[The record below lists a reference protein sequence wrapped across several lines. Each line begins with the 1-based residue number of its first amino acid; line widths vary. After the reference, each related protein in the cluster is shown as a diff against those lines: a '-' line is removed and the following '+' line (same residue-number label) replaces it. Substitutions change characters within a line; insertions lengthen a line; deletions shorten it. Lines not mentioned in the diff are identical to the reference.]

1 MRSYSR
7 NYIKKAAVAT
17 KVAADID
24 SIPGKSVT
32 ATKAAAAVKLA
43 NSNITNSLTTT
54 TPATSAALK

>member
-43 NSNITNSLTTT
+43 NSNITNSITT
-54 TPATSAALK
+54 TPATSAAFK